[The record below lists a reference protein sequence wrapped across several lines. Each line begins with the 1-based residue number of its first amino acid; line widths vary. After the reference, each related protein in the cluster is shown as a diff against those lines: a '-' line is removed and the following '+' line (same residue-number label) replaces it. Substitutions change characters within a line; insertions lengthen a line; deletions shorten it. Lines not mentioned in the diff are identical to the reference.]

1 MIFKRG
7 SLTINIFVCVQNFK
21 VLEIYG
27 MYVIRLKEDS
37 ARTADEEK

>member
-1 MIFKRG
+1 MDTYIYYKN
-7 SLTINIFVCVQNFK
+7 TIKMNMCLKDLK
-21 VLEIYG
+21 V